1 MVYTFI
7 KGRHFLR
14 IFFVKVCVKDFNK
27 RFIIKNFISSVPDG
41 MDIQEKLNEGAAK
54 VVPLGMDEFMTSEGN
69 SSMMIS
75 RQTRIM
81 AGSEIKTGAD
91 VSDFP
96 DLLDSGNSL
105 ASLNPTYSFDDQS
118 TNDPSLDRFLKSTS
132 LKTESDGG
140 LVFTNLNEMNNVYPE
155 VDESN
160 LNPPVVAKKSVVQL
174 TDVKSE
180 VEFQVKN
187 EHTATLEQTECV
199 YVKSEVKEEPAADSK
214 LNSQQFQTTLTFY
227 NAAENSG
234 GRLQSVGSAAAAV
247 PSSLPAPAAA
257 GIIPSHLPTPNFIA
271 AVKPVE
277 KQETIVDLT
286 SDSEDND
293 PRPLSALG
301 QPPKSA
307 TPPTKIVPILSPP
320 RDGTE
325 KDPTKETYTHL
336 KSDGTRI
343 DVPTIITNGYDFEN
357 MRCLLCDKPPFKNEK
372 TLINHLLNHFGVTP
386 KMAKCPVCGLSLQ
399 KKSFARHA
407 RLHGDFIPE
416 TCPYC
421 KKEFREKRSLEK
433 HIKAIHEAERPL
445 VCDRCPERFRNQ
457 VELRA
462 HITRHEKDH
471 PFSCEICSM
480 TFQKQDA
487 LIVHIRSHTGER
499 PFACS
504 MCDKTFSNEKSLK
517 THVLR
522 HEGNLPHKCDSCDM
536 TFPSRAHLEKHA
548 STHKSKTQVTVAKI
562 NTFLESFG
570 ASLGEFGLDDG
581 VGYDSSDQISLHPAT
596 ESGEIEDQSV
606 RLQMETSTTSTSSS
620 YPSFV
625 DANEEEDDGVILASM
640 SMPNLVNGITEE
652 EAELL
657 AKKELSVEIPI
668 TVNGVY
674 QCKLCN
680 LLIGN
685 RRSYLIHLRRH
696 ARMLNFKCEYCPKT
710 FSDRGKLTRHLNTHS
725 RDGTNVQQ
733 GAGICI
739 QYSAGTNTTSV
750 PVSAASGGHPD
761 SSLSCT
767 MCGKFFADKT
777 SLQEHTKMHLIEDA
791 KAKFRKDKKVNLFLL
806 FNIFNRVIKH
816 ASICYIFYIVHY
828 VCNVIREM

>member
-1 MVYTFI
+1 MLFKFIYDYLWNTF
-7 KGRHFLR
+7 F
-14 IFFVKVCVKDFNK
+14 
-27 RFIIKNFISSVPDG
+27 SVPDG

-54 VVPLGMDEFMTSEGN
+54 VVPLGMDEFMTSEGD
-69 SSMMIS
+69 SSMIIS

-81 AGSEIKTGAD
+81 TGSEIKAGAD

-96 DLLDSGNSL
+96 DLLGSGNSL

-118 TNDPSLDRFLKSTS
+118 TSDPNLDRFLKSN

-187 EHTATLEQTECV
+187 EHTVLEQTESV
-199 YVKSEVKEEPAADSK
+199 NVKSEIKEEFAADSK
-214 LNSQQFQTTLTFY
+214 LTSQQFQTTLTFY
-227 NAAENSG
+227 NAAEKSG
-234 GRLQSVGSAAAAV
+234 GRLQPVVSAAAAV

-257 GIIPSHLPTPNFIA
+257 GTISSHLPTPNFIA

-301 QPPKSA
+301 QPPKSS

-343 DVPTIITNGYDFEN
+343 EIPTIITNGYDFEN
-357 MRCLLCDKPPFKNEK
+357 MRCLLCEKPPFKNEK

-462 HITRHEKDH
+462 HITSHEKDH
-471 PFSCEICSM
+471 
-480 TFQKQDA
+480 
-487 LIVHIRSHTGER
+487 
-499 PFACS
+499 
-504 MCDKTFSNEKSLK
+504 
-517 THVLR
+517 
-522 HEGNLPHKCDSCDM
+522 
-536 TFPSRAHLEKHA
+536 PSRAHLEKHS
-548 STHKSKTQVTVAKI
+548 STHKSKPQVTVAKI

-581 VGYDSSDQISLHPAT
+581 VGYDSSDQISLHPAS
-596 ESGEIEDQSV
+596 ESGEIEEQSV
-606 RLQMETSTTSTSSS
+606 RLQMESSTTNTSSS
-620 YPSFV
+620 YSFV
-625 DANEEEDDGVILASM
+625 DANEDEDDGVILASM
-640 SMPNLVNGITEE
+640 SMPSLVNGITEK

-657 AKKELSVEIPI
+657 AKKELSVEIPL

-674 QCKLCN
+674 QCKLCSM
-680 LLIGN
+680 LLGN

-696 ARMLNFKCEYCPKT
+696 AKMLNFKCEYCPKT

-733 GAGICI
+733 GEGICI

-750 PVSAASGGHPD
+750 PVSASSGQPD

-791 KAKFRKDKKVNLFLL
+791 KAKFRKDKKVNLLVILIISELSILFKKKFL
-806 FNIFNRVIKH
+806 
-816 ASICYIFYIVHY
+816 CE
-828 VCNVIREM
+828 IR